1 MTGYELLW
9 ALSSHPD
16 PATTGA
22 TPHKPYI
29 NPKRHLGFVEEERAL
44 QKKKARRK
52 QFHATCRT
60 YEFTYHATPSLSL
73 SLSLSPSPPSPL
85 ARISRYSGLFVDR
98 HKKVALPRALRLQ
111 MVGGGL
117 RQEWISRY
125 SGLFVDG
132 HKKRGL
138 TSCAAAANC
147 APAHG
152 TWGGLRQEG
161 SLDIAACL

>member
-1 MTGYELLW
+1 MPEVGAENFDKAGKLMSPAGLRNGQELLW

-60 YEFTYHATPSLSL
+60 YEFTYHATPLSL
-73 SLSLSPSPPSPL
+73 SLPLLPPPWL
-85 ARISRYSGLFVDR
+85 A
-98 HKKVALPRALRLQ
+98 
-111 MVGGGL
+111 
-117 RQEWISRY
+117 
-125 SGLFVDG
+125 
-132 HKKRGL
+132 
-138 TSCAAAANC
+138 
-147 APAHG
+147 
-152 TWGGLRQEG
+152 